1 MKSFIKGAYYLCTL
15 TRESFNRIAVCQ
27 FPIKFDTFEQL
38 KMRIGSNNW
47 DVEIYGEKLEN
58 MF

>member
-1 MKSFIKGAYYLCTL
+1 MLKISTVKGQNNFS
-15 TRESFNRIAVCQ
+15 E

-47 DVEIYGEKLEN
+47 DVVWGKVRKYVLN
-58 MF
+58 